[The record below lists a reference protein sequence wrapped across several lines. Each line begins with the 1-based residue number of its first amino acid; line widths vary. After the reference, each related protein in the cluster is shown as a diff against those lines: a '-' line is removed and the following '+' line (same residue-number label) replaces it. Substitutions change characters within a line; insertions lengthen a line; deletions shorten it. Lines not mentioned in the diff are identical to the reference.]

1 MKKYYLIQIWKNII
15 SYKYEKY
22 YLIQIWKILSHRN
35 MKNII

>member
-1 MKKYYLIQIWKNII
+1 MKKYYLIKIWKIII

-22 YLIQIWKILSHRN
+22 YLIQTWKILSHRN